1 MSSWREAILRELSL
15 NLSRLYVVADP
26 DGLLF
31 EEGLAQE
38 IRDMGFD
45 ILPFDDP
52 VVFRYVYESRY
63 RNNPIYSDTV
73 GRGLIVRCASHDFSE
88 LPYDI
93 LKSGRNLSFGL
104 AELFPNLSYPVV
116 AELDLGDLEILYRK
130 QEQYKPQMLGDNATR
145 DFVLEHVFRIAPER
159 VSDPADLLLVLLRR
173 HYGGIQ
179 FPVSLDQYLIDRL
192 SEKEQL
198 RDWPLEQIIPDGQ
211 AFLGFLQER
220 WSIFLDHIAG
230 LDGEFVNEPA
240 SSLTLKFSGPAYLP
254 LDDDRICPYIKSL
267 FLDGLLKPIEYD
279 KWELVTDRW
288 VEVGV
293 KTDQEAYHIR
303 RLGGLIE
310 SALHSVPSSESAY
323 RDWLAYARRWAELT
337 VLSMEIRDKLD
348 AELLDQLQHLYAR
361 VDSEFL
367 EWVCNRYAGLHNC
380 PAFPPVMVHHIPRFL
395 AMQME
400 NGVCDKVA
408 LIVVD
413 GMALDQWLV
422 IKDTLEKQRPGYNL
436 EENDV
441 FAWIPTLTSVS
452 RQAIFAGKP
461 PLYFP
466 DSLLSTNEDKA
477 HWVRFWAGCGVAKNR
492 VAYERGLGHDDLE
505 LVREIASNPA
515 IRVIGLVINTVDQI
529 MHGMMLGSAGMH
541 NQVRQWAREEYL
553 ANLIDILIDH
563 GFHVALTSDHG
574 NIEATGCGSPS
585 ERAIAD
591 LRGERV
597 RVYPDCRL
605 RDLVKEKFPDAI
617 EWSPMGL
624 HDDFLP
630 LIAPDR
636 SAFVN
641 RDKRIVTHGGIS
653 IEELIVPFVQIQRR
667 TS

>member
-15 NLSRLYVVADP
+15 DLSELYVVADP

-63 RNNPIYSDTV
+63 RNNGVDLGTAD
-73 GRGLIVRCASHDFSE
+73 RGLIVRCASHDLSE

-93 LKSGRNLSFGL
+93 LESGSTLSFGL

-116 AELDLGDLEILYRK
+116 AELDLGDLEILYRA
-130 QEQYKPQMLGDNATR
+130 QEQHKPEMLGDNATS
-145 DFVLEHVFRIAPER
+145 DFVLEHVFRMAPGR

-220 WSIFLDHIAG
+220 WSIFLDHVAG
-230 LDGEFVNEPA
+230 LDSESVNEPA
-240 SSLTLKFSGPAYLP
+240 SSLTLKFDGPAHLP
-254 LDDDRICPYIKSL
+254 LDDYRIRPYVRSL

-279 KWELVTDRW
+279 KWELVTDDW
-288 VEVGV
+288 VEVGI
-293 KTDQEAYHIR
+293 KTDPEAYYMR
-303 RLGGLIE
+303 RLNGLME
-310 SALHSVPSSESAY
+310 SISETIPSSESGY
-323 RDWLAYARRWAELT
+323 RDWLLYARRWAELT
-337 VLSMEIRDKLD
+337 VLSMEICDKLD
-348 AELLDQLQHLYAR
+348 AESLGQLQRLYDR

-367 EWVCNRYAGLHNC
+367 EWVCNRYAGLYNF
-380 PAFPPVMVHHIPRFL
+380 PASPPVMVHHVPRFL

-400 NGVCDKVA
+400 SCVRDKVA
-408 LIVVD
+408 LIVID

-422 IKDTLEKQRPGYNL
+422 IKDVLENQRPRYSF

-441 FAWIPTLTSVS
+441 FAWIPTLTPVS
-452 RQAIFAGKP
+452 RQAVFAGKP
-461 PLYFP
+461 PLYFG

-477 HWVRFWAGCGVAKNR
+477 HWVRFWAGRGVAESR

-505 LVREIASNPA
+505 SVRETASNPA
-515 IRVIGLVINTVDQI
+515 IRVIGLVVNTVDQI

-541 NQVRQWAREEYL
+541 NQVRQWAHKEYL

-574 NIEATGCGSPS
+574 NIEATGCGRPL
-585 ERAIAD
+585 EGAIAD
-591 LRGERV
+591 LKGERV
-597 RVYPDCRL
+597 RIFNDYKL
-605 RDLVKEKFPDAI
+605 RDQVKNKFPDSI
-617 EWSPMGL
+617 EWPPIGL
-624 HDDFLP
+624 RDDFLP
-630 LIAPDR
+630 LIAPGR

-667 TS
+667 TP